1 MSTPYG
7 NDHINLSSGDF
18 RGQVVG
24 KQVNHH
30 YAAHKVDWPIRVGAI
45 PEQAGHYQH
54 RAIAKH
60 LDNALNSFGAV
71 VLRQVLSGTGGVG
84 KTQLAAHH
92 ARTLAR
98 ITDSRAR
105 VDVLVWANA
114 ASREQITFAYAQA
127 AQQLFTTVPENPED
141 AARLFLAWLQDPNKH
156 QDRRWLIVWDDLA
169 DPSMAKDLWPP
180 HDQPHGRVLVTTRR
194 RDHSLN
200 TQGRRLLDVDIYTR
214 DEAHA
219 FLTHALNEAGV
230 PHNNE
235 ELVDLAHALGF
246 LPLALGQA
254 VTYIAELGMGCADY
268 LQLFRDRVRIL
279 GEVFPDWETH
289 TPLAATWELSVQQ
302 ADTFAPRGV
311 ARPLMGLIA
320 LLDGSGI
327 PERILTAPA
336 VLAYLAF
343 YRTQHPATPDPTK
356 SATSPLTAHE
366 ARTALASLHRLN
378 LITRTTPP
386 LDPGETDPTGILVGA
401 HQLVQRA
408 TREHAATQPTR
419 ESVWALGDALL
430 EVWPE
435 IERNTTLV
443 QLLRDN
449 TTSLKSHGTSP
460 TQSTRDWLW
469 ETGGHIVLFR
479 LGLSLGQTG
488 QARTTVKYWEDMVT
502 DTQKRMGS
510 KQPST
515 LIARANLA
523 YWIGISGK
531 PNESVTM
538 FQNLLTDQLQV
549 LGPDHPSTLMTL
561 ANLANM
567 IGRTGNLHASLNG
580 FNQVLI
586 QQENILGSNHPYTFS
601 TLANIASVFRQ
612 LGRFS
617 EALNVYKRLLRE
629 MPRTLGPDHP
639 EVLSTR
645 ANYAYW
651 HGETGNPTRAAS
663 LSEELLPEQ
672 LRVLGPNHPDTL
684 TTRANITLWRGQKG
698 NPSEAAQASE
708 RLLNDRMRVLG
719 PEHPDTLT
727 TRGDLAHWRGQSG
740 DQAGAVSAY
749 VELLTDRL
757 RVLGPDH
764 PDTLATRSRLA
775 YWQGKAENPLRAA
788 IAFEELLVDRLRIL
802 GPDHPH
808 TLATRHNLADW
819 TYKSGDV
826 AKAMELLRELVRDRE
841 RMLGPDHPDT
851 QRSRFLLRRWQGE
864 LPNG

>member
-1 MSTPYG
+1 MSTSNG
-7 NDHINLSSGDF
+7 SDHINLSGGNF

-30 YAAHKVDWPIRVGAI
+30 YSSRKVDWPVRVGAI

-54 RAIAKH
+54 RAIADH
-60 LDNALNSFGAV
+60 LGTALSSFGTV

-84 KTQLAAHH
+84 KTQLAARH
-92 ARTLAR
+92 ARALAR
-98 ITDSRAR
+98 VTDSESR

-127 AQQLFTTVPENPED
+127 AQQLFTAVPENPED
-141 AARLFLAWLQDPNKH
+141 AAQLFLIWLQDPNKH

-169 DPSMAKDLWPP
+169 DPTIVRDLWPP

-200 TQGRRLLDVDIYTR
+200 TQGRRLLDVDIYTL

-219 FLTHALNEAGV
+219 FLTHALNEASV
-230 PHNNE
+230 PHNTE
-235 ELVDLAHALGF
+235 ELLDLAHTLGF

-254 VTYIAELGMGCADY
+254 VTYMVELGMRCTDY

-279 GEVFPDWETH
+279 DEVFPDWETR

-302 ADTFAPRGV
+302 ADTFSPKGV
-311 ARPLMGLIA
+311 ARPMMGLIA
-320 LLDGSGI
+320 LMDGSGI

-336 VLAYLAF
+336 VLAYLDF
-343 YRTQHPATPDPTK
+343 YLTHNPAIPAPTK
-356 SATSPLTAHE
+356 PTTSPMTAHE
-366 ARTALASLHRLN
+366 ARTVLASLHRLN

-386 LDPGETDPTGILVGA
+386 LDPGETEPTDILVGA

-419 ESVWALGDALL
+419 KSVWALGDALL

-443 QLLRDN
+443 QLLRAN
-449 TTSLKSHGTSP
+449 TTALKSHGAPP
-460 TQSTRDWLW
+460 TESTRGWLW

-479 LGLSLGQTG
+479 FGVSLGQTG
-488 QARTTVKYWEDMVT
+488 QVEHTVKYWEDMVAE
-502 DTQKRMGS
+502 TQKRMGN
-510 KQPST
+510 KHPSA

-523 YWIGISGK
+523 YWVGISGK
-531 PNESVTM
+531 PSESVTM
-538 FQNLLTDQLQV
+538 FQDLLTDQLRT
-549 LGPDHPSTLMTL
+549 LGPDHESTLMTL

-567 IGRTGNLHASLNG
+567 IGRKGNLYAALDG
-580 FNQVLI
+580 FKQVLI
-586 QQENILGSNHPYTFS
+586 KQENILGPNHSYTFS
-601 TLANIASVFRQ
+601 TLANIASTCRQ

-617 EALNVYKRLLRE
+617 EALNVYKRLIRE
-629 MPRTLGPDHP
+629 MPKVLGLDHP
-639 EVLSTR
+639 ETLSTR

-651 HGETGNPTRAAS
+651 HGETGDPTRAAS
-663 LSEELLPEQ
+663 LSEELLPDQ

-684 TTRANITLWRGQKG
+684 TTRANITLWKGQAG
-698 NPSEAAQASE
+698 NPIEAAQASE

-749 VELLTDRL
+749 FDLLTDRL
-757 RVLGPDH
+757 RILGSDH

-775 YWQGKAENPLRAA
+775 HWQGKAGNPHRAA
-788 IAFEELLVDRLRIL
+788 IAFEKLLADRLRIL

-808 TLATRHNLADW
+808 SLATRHNLAVW
-819 TYKSGDV
+819 TYKSGDAV
-826 AKAMELLRELVRDRE
+826 KAMELLRDLVRDRE
-841 RMLGPDHPDT
+841 RILGPDHPDS
-851 QRSRFLLRRWQGE
+851 QSSGLLLQRWQDE
-864 LPNG
+864 LSDT